1 MPFKEIFTEQINKHI
16 NEELYSHDFRKTVQ
30 LSIITYKVDI
40 NLKSLGLTQ

>member
-16 NEELYSHDFRKTVQ
+16 NEELYSHDFHKTVQ